1 MINNNLTIKYRKKT
15 VKTLIYNYLYKLK
28 LMNNCLTIKIAISNV
43 KKN

>member
-28 LMNNCLTIKIAISNV
+28 LMNNCLTIKIANSIV